1 MHIRHARPFSRRRFL
16 GDLTLAGTAGLF
28 GVYPRPV
35 AAEPP
40 LETTSLRLVLSPAVC
55 FAPQFVAK
63 ELLRSEG
70 FTDVQYVRADG
81 GPYRALAERRAD
93 FNIGLAGQFII
104 RVDAGDPILILAGT
118 HVGCFELFATPDVSS
133 IKDLRGK
140 TVAVPSMESSH
151 HIVVMSLA
159 AYVGLDPRK
168 DMTFVTPSIDEAI
181 RLLAEGKIHA
191 MMGFPPEP
199 QRLRALKIGH
209 VIWNMTTDRPWS
221 QYFCCMLG
229 ANREFVLKHPV
240 ATRRALR
247 AILKANDLCATD
259 PEQVGRLYVESGF
272 IAATHREFVVQAM
285 HELPYARW
293 RDYDAE
299 DTVRFQ
305 SLRLREAGL
314 IRSAPAKIIAQGTD
328 WRFINALKKELKG

>member
-1 MHIRHARPFSRRRFL
+1 MSDRRVSRSRRAFVGGLTKAAAAALL
-16 GDLTLAGTAGLF
+16 GVRAEQ
-28 GVYPRPV
+28 V

-40 LETTSLRLVLSPAVC
+40 PETTSLKLALSPAVC

-81 GPYRALAERRAD
+81 GPYRALAEGRAD
-93 FNIGLAGQFII
+93 FNIGLAGQFVI
-104 RVDAGDPILILAGT
+104 RIDAGDPILVLAGT

-133 IKDLRGK
+133 VKGLRGK
-140 TVAVPSMESSH
+140 IVAVPSMESSH
-151 HIVVMSLA
+151 HIVVMSLV
-159 AYVGLDPRK
+159 AYVGLDPQK
-168 DMTFVTPSIDEAI
+168 DISFVTPSTDEAI

-199 QRLRALKIGH
+199 QRLRALKVGH

-229 ANREFVLKHPV
+229 ANREFVRGHPV
-240 ATRRALR
+240 ATRRAVR

-272 IAATHREFVVQAM
+272 VAASHRDFVVQAM
-285 HELPYARW
+285 RELPYARW

-314 IRSAPAKIIAQGTD
+314 IRSGPAKIIAQGTD
-328 WRFINALKKELKG
+328 WRFINQLKKELKG